1 MNADYICEQLKK
13 MDIYVVKGSKMP
25 KIPFFIPI
33 LVPNRDKIRIA
44 LKERNIFLP
53 VHWPR
58 VEGIAHTNRLYD
70 TELSLVIDQRYSI
83 FDMKKMIGALND
95 IGGNKGYLE

>member
-1 MNADYICEQLKK
+1 M
-13 MDIYVVKGSKMP
+13 
-25 KIPFFIPI
+25 
-33 LVPNRDKIRIA
+33 A

-58 VEGIAHTNRLYD
+58 VESIAHTNRLYD

-83 FDMKKMIGALND
+83 FDMKRMIGALND